1 MLTYDIYIEFL
12 HTHTQKKKTSEK
24 KFDVNTRYPRRAQWD
39 FRGALDESL
48 FLYLDLDMNKN
59 LKN

>member
-1 MLTYDIYIEFL
+1 MIYTLNFY
-12 HTHTQKKKTSEK
+12 THTQKKKTSEK

-39 FRGALDESL
+39 FRGALEESL
-48 FLYLDLDMNKN
+48 FVYLDLDMNKN